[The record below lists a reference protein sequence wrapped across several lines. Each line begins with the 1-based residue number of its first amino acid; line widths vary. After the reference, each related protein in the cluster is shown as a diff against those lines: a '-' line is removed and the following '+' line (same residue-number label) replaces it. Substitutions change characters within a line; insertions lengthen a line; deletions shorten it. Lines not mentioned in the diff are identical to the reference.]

1 MKKSDELAAGGY
13 VNDALTC
20 SSLDITNPKDGI
32 PHGSQSGSDEFICE
46 YRIRRLIGWTSVINN
61 IICITIAVTDDGKKV
76 SQNSYLENIQY
87 FCKERARATFK
98 QKILYKRLPILQWLP
113 K

>member
-46 YRIRRLIGWTSVINN
+46 YR
-61 IICITIAVTDDGKKV
+61 K
-76 SQNSYLENIQY
+76 
-87 FCKERARATFK
+87 
-98 QKILYKRLPILQWLP
+98 
-113 K
+113 